1 MLRKIIN
8 TLVTKFSSAALG
20 MLTIIIVSQFLGSSG
35 KGEQAIVVY
44 NIYVLLLIF
53 TLIGNSTLV
62 YLTPRSHI
70 GKLLNVSLIWIFA
83 LALVLCVFF
92 VLFPQIA
99 PLYILVSIPIASIA
113 AVCEINQFI
122 LLGRQEVAKANA
134 IKLIYPA
141 VSFGY
146 IGALALVGGFNGVE
160 DCIVGMALGYL
171 LALIYGIN
179 CLKSEY
185 RSIRPLSKEEFR
197 QTFKLLFSLGATKQ
211 VGSIAQSLNYRL
223 SFYLLGF
230 FCGESLVGIYSNGVS
245 LSEAVMLFGSSLA
258 LVQYS
263 ALSNSKDPKSSKP
276 LTLKMCAV
284 NAVFTFL
291 ALVVLCLLPSEVY
304 VFVFGEDF
312 AQVKEVVIML
322 SLGTLL
328 LSVASN
334 FTQYLYAQGNFK
346 ISTVASLI
354 GLAVTLIGGFVF
366 VPRYGIMGAAL
377 TATASYCTTFAI
389 ELYYFL
395 TWKPNYGKQKSEI

>member
-366 VPRYGIMGAAL
+366 VPLYGIM
-377 TATASYCTTFAI
+377 
-389 ELYYFL
+389 
-395 TWKPNYGKQKSEI
+395 